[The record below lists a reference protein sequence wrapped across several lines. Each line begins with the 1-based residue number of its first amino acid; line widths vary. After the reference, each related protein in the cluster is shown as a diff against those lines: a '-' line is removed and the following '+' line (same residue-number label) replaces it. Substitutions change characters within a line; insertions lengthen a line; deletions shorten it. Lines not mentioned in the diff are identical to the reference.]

1 VGVGAVVSA
10 DMDVCGDGRIAMV
23 LAQSGYVG
31 ISRIEV
37 HQFNVAAAVDR
48 AVLLK
53 SSPAEVVAGMF
64 DGAGI
69 EMPPEFSTAEW
80 RGTPRLTS
88 RPARVASERVFLIGD
103 AAGYVEPFTGEG
115 MAAALESAIAIA
127 PLVVEASKGWTPVIA
142 HRWESLH
149 KRIVRDRQLT
159 CRQLAWILRRPWAAN
174 AMLQLCRVIPGIAE
188 QIIAKTSCPSNS
200 MATLGL
206 NTT

>member
-1 VGVGAVVSA
+1 
-10 DMDVCGDGRIAMV
+10 MDVCGDGRIAMV

-188 QIIAKTSCPSNS
+188 QIIAKTSCPSTS